1 MKNIEVKGAKQ
12 HNLKNI
18 DVIIPR
24 DKLTVIT
31 GLSGSG
37 KSSLAFDTLYA
48 EGQRRYVE
56 SLSSYARQF
65 LSVMDK
71 PDVDHINGLS
81 PAISIEQK
89 STSHNPRSTVGTVTE
104 IYDYLRLLYARVG
117 TPFCPDHGISLESQ
131 SIDQIVD
138 KLFKD
143 EENERSIILCP
154 IVSQQK
160 GEHLILL
167 NDLKVRGFIRAKI
180 NGEIID
186 LDNLPQLNKN
196 KKHDIDIVI
205 DRLSITKKN
214 KSRLSESIET
224 ALRESDGKS
233 WHRLIMLNNN
243 ISFILHKP
251 QLSENIGACARAI
264 KNFNFQ
270 KMIVVDP
277 KPIYPNDKIL
287 ATSVGAKN
295 IISKSKNF
303 DNLESALK
311 NIDVVIA
318 TSARFRNK
326 NIKHIQL
333 EDLKKIDY
341 KKKVAFLFG
350 SEASGLSNNEI
361 SYANYTL
368 QIPTNPDFKS
378 LNLSHSLIIIAQVVH
393 SVINSKVSSFK
404 KSKKVKSASKKDIL
418 SMFNLCIK
426 NLEDIGFFKP
436 KEKKPKML
444 ENLRNIFYRMELS
457 SKETRILSSV
467 FASLGKKR

>member
-1 MKNIEVKGAKQ
+1 M
-12 HNLKNI
+12 
-18 DVIIPR
+18 
-24 DKLTVIT
+24 
-31 GLSGSG
+31 S
-37 KSSLAFDTLYA
+37 
-48 EGQRRYVE
+48 
-56 SLSSYARQF
+56 
-65 LSVMDK
+65 
-71 PDVDHINGLS
+71 
-81 PAISIEQK
+81 
-89 STSHNPRSTVGTVTE
+89 
-104 IYDYLRLLYARVG
+104 
-117 TPFCPDHGISLESQ
+117 
-131 SIDQIVD
+131 
-138 KLFKD
+138 
-143 EENERSIILCP
+143 
-154 IVSQQK
+154 
-160 GEHLILL
+160 
-167 NDLKVRGFIRAKI
+167 
-180 NGEIID
+180 
-186 LDNLPQLNKN
+186 NK
-196 KKHDIDIVI
+196 
-205 DRLSITKKN
+205 
-214 KSRLSESIET
+214 
-224 ALRESDGKS
+224 
-233 WHRLIMLNNN
+233 N

-251 QLSENIGACARAI
+251 QLSENIGACARAM

-270 KMIVVDP
+270 KLIVIDP

-295 IISKSKNF
+295 IINKSKNF

-378 LNLSHSLIIIAQVVH
+378 LNLSHSLIIIAHAVH
-393 SVINSKVSSFK
+393 GIINSKISSFK
-404 KSKKVKSASKKDIL
+404 KSKKVKAASKKDIL
-418 SMFNLCIK
+418 SMTNLCIK

-436 KEKKPKML
+436 KEKKPIML

-467 FASLGKKR
+467 FASLAKKR

>member
-1 MKNIEVKGAKQ
+1 M
-12 HNLKNI
+12 
-18 DVIIPR
+18 
-24 DKLTVIT
+24 
-31 GLSGSG
+31 S
-37 KSSLAFDTLYA
+37 
-48 EGQRRYVE
+48 
-56 SLSSYARQF
+56 
-65 LSVMDK
+65 
-71 PDVDHINGLS
+71 
-81 PAISIEQK
+81 
-89 STSHNPRSTVGTVTE
+89 
-104 IYDYLRLLYARVG
+104 
-117 TPFCPDHGISLESQ
+117 
-131 SIDQIVD
+131 
-138 KLFKD
+138 
-143 EENERSIILCP
+143 
-154 IVSQQK
+154 
-160 GEHLILL
+160 
-167 NDLKVRGFIRAKI
+167 
-180 NGEIID
+180 
-186 LDNLPQLNKN
+186 NK
-196 KKHDIDIVI
+196 
-205 DRLSITKKN
+205 
-214 KSRLSESIET
+214 
-224 ALRESDGKS
+224 
-233 WHRLIMLNNN
+233 N

-251 QLSENIGACARAI
+251 QLSENIGACARAM

-270 KMIVVDP
+270 KLIVIDP

-368 QIPTNPDFKS
+368 QIPTNSDFKS
-378 LNLSHSLIIIAQVVH
+378 LNLSHSLIIIAQDIH
-393 SVINSKVSSFK
+393 SIINSKISSFK
-404 KSKKVKSASKKDIL
+404 KSKKVKLASKKDIL
-418 SMFNLCIK
+418 SMTNLCIK
-426 NLEDIGFFKP
+426 NLEEIDFFKP
-436 KEKKPKML
+436 KEKKPIML